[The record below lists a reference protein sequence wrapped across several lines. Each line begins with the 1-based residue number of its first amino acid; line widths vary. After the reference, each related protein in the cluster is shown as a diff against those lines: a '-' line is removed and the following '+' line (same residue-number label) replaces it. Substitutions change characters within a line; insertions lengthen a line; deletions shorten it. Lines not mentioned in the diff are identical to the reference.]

1 MKSFSQ
7 YIYESQLNEGFKDF
21 IKNLYDVVSG
31 KKRAERKRIEKEE
44 IEQRKKDLEAWKN
57 KFFDVVKNGTKKY
70 DVLSITYKDT
80 DFSNKYWI
88 DHIDHGG
95 SWKLIVLCDNNTL
108 ENAKNSYE
116 CSDYWGYL
124 NAANDVKK
132 LNNGFKI
139 IFQPI
144 FENNK
149 LSAKSFFNEIR
160 DKASLIYLFDCVDIK
175 LNDKEDIDEI
185 IDILKNRPRDFYG
198 GNIDGIVKE
207 LESKK

>member
-7 YIYESQLNEGFKDF
+7 YILEAQLNEGFKDF

-70 DVLSITYKDT
+70 DVLSITYKYT
-80 DFSNKYWI
+80 DFSTKYWSNYI
-88 DHIDHGG
+88 TGG
-95 SWKLIVLCDNNTL
+95 GWKLIVLCDDNTL

-116 CSDYWGYL
+116 STGYWGYL
-124 NAANDVKK
+124 NATNDVEKQK
-132 LNNGFKI
+132 NGFKI

-149 LSAKSFFNEIR
+149 LSAKSFFNDINR
-160 DKASLIYLFDCVDIK
+160 KASLIYLFDCDDIK

-198 GNIDGIVKE
+198 GNIDVIVKE
-207 LESKK
+207 LEDKK

>member
-7 YIYESQLNEGFKDF
+7 YILEAQLNEGFKDF

-70 DVLSITYKDT
+70 DVLSITYKYT
-80 DFSNKYWI
+80 NFSTKYWSDYI
-88 DHIDHGG
+88 TGG
-95 SWKLIVLCDNNTL
+95 GWKLIVLCDDNTL
-108 ENAKNSYE
+108 ENAKNAYE
-116 CSDYWGYL
+116 CSDHWGYL
-124 NAANDVKK
+124 NATNDVEKRK
-132 LNNGFKI
+132 NGFKI
-139 IFQPI
+139 IFQQL

-149 LSAKSFFNEIR
+149 LSAKSFFNDISR
-160 DKASLIYLFDCVDIK
+160 QASLIYLFDCDDIK

-185 IDILKNRPRDFYG
+185 IDILKNKPRDFYG

-207 LESKK
+207 LENKK

>member
-21 IKNLYDVVSG
+21 IKNMYDIVSG

-44 IEQRKKDLEAWKN
+44 LEQRKKDLEDWKN
-57 KFFDVVKNGTKKY
+57 KFFNVVKNGTKKY
-70 DVLSITYKDT
+70 DVLSITYKYT
-80 DFSNKYWI
+80 NFSKKYWSDYI
-88 DHIDHGG
+88 IGDG
-95 SWKLIVLCDNNTL
+95 WKLIVLCDDNTL
-108 ENAKNSYE
+108 ENAKNAYE

-124 NAANDVKK
+124 NATNDVEK
-132 LNNGFKI
+132 LKNGFKI
-139 IFQPI
+139 IFKPL

-149 LSAKSFFNEIR
+149 LSAKSFFNDISR
-160 DKASLIYLFDCVDIK
+160 KASLIYLFDCDEIK

-207 LESKK
+207 LEDKK

>member
-108 ENAKNSYE
+108 ENAKNSY
-116 CSDYWGYL
+116 
-124 NAANDVKK
+124 
-132 LNNGFKI
+132 
-139 IFQPI
+139 
-144 FENNK
+144 
-149 LSAKSFFNEIR
+149 
-160 DKASLIYLFDCVDIK
+160 
-175 LNDKEDIDEI
+175 
-185 IDILKNRPRDFYG
+185 
-198 GNIDGIVKE
+198 
-207 LESKK
+207 

>member
-1 MKSFSQ
+1 M
-7 YIYESQLNEGFKDF
+7 
-21 IKNLYDVVSG
+21 YDVVSG
-31 KKRAERKRIEKEE
+31 KKRAERKRIKKEE
-44 IEQRKKDLEAWKN
+44 LEQRKKDLEAWKN

-70 DVLSITYKDT
+70 DVLSITYKYT
-80 DFSNKYWI
+80 NFSTKYWSDYI
-88 DHIDHGG
+88 TGG
-95 SWKLIVLCDNNTL
+95 GWKLIVLCDDNTL
-108 ENAKNSYE
+108 ENAKNAYE

-124 NAANDVKK
+124 NATNDVEKRK
-132 LNNGFKI
+132 NGFKI

-149 LSAKSFFNEIR
+149 LSAKSFFNDISR
-160 DKASLIYLFDCVDIK
+160 QASLIYLFDCDDIK

>member
-57 KFFDVVKNGTKKY
+57 KFFDVVKNGTNKY
-70 DVLSITYKDT
+70 DVLSITYKYT
-80 DFSNKYWI
+80 DFSTKYWSNYI
-88 DHIDHGG
+88 TGG
-95 SWKLIVLCDNNTL
+95 GWKLIVLCDDNTL

-124 NAANDVKK
+124 NATNDVEKQK
-132 LNNGFKI
+132 NGFKI

-160 DKASLIYLFDCVDIK
+160 DKASLIYLFDCDDIK
-175 LNDKEDIDEI
+175 LNNKEDIDEI
-185 IDILKNRPRDFYG
+185 IDILKNKPRDFYG

>member
-7 YIYESQLNEGFKDF
+7 YILEAQLNEGFKDF

-44 IEQRKKDLEAWKN
+44 LEQRKKNLEAWKN

-70 DVLSITYKDT
+70 DVLSITYKYT
-80 DFSNKYWI
+80 NFSKKYWSDYI
-88 DHIDHGG
+88 IGDG
-95 SWKLIVLCDNNTL
+95 WKLIVLCDDNTL
-108 ENAKNSYE
+108 ENAKNAYE

-124 NAANDVKK
+124 NATNDVEKRK
-132 LNNGFKI
+132 NGFKI

-149 LSAKSFFNEIR
+149 LSAKSFFNDISR
-160 DKASLIYLFDCVDIK
+160 QASLIYLFDCDDIK

-185 IDILKNRPRDFYG
+185 IDILKNKPRDFYG

-207 LESKK
+207 LENKK

>member
-7 YIYESQLNEGFKDF
+7 YILEAQLNEGFKDF

-44 IEQRKKDLEAWKN
+44 LEQRKKNLEAWKN

-70 DVLSITYKDT
+70 DVLSITYKYT
-80 DFSNKYWI
+80 NFSKKYWSDYI
-88 DHIDHGG
+88 IGDG
-95 SWKLIVLCDNNTL
+95 WKLIVLCDDNTL
-108 ENAKNSYE
+108 ENAKNAYE

-124 NAANDVKK
+124 NATNDVEKRK
-132 LNNGFKI
+132 NGFKI

-160 DKASLIYLFDCVDIK
+160 DKASLIYLFDCDDIK

-185 IDILKNRPRDFYG
+185 IDILKNKPRDFYG

-207 LESKK
+207 LENKK

>member
-21 IKNLYDVVSG
+21 IKNMYDVVSG
-31 KKRAERKRIEKEE
+31 KKRAERKRIEKEK

-70 DVLSITYKDT
+70 DVLSITYKYT
-80 DFSNKYWI
+80 DFSTKYWSNFI
-88 DHIDHGG
+88 NDS
-95 SWKLIVLCDNNTL
+95 SWKLIVLCDDNTL

-124 NAANDVKK
+124 NATNDVEKQK
-132 LNNGFKI
+132 NGFKI
-139 IFQPI
+139 IFKPL

-149 LSAKSFFNEIR
+149 LSAKSFFNDISR
-160 DKASLIYLFDCVDIK
+160 QASLIYLFDCDDIK
-175 LNDKEDIDEI
+175 LNDKEDINEI
-185 IDILKNRPRDFYG
+185 IDILKNKPRDFYG

-207 LESKK
+207 LENKK

>member
-1 MKSFSQ
+1 M
-7 YIYESQLNEGFKDF
+7 
-21 IKNLYDVVSG
+21 YDVVSG
-31 KKRAERKRIEKEE
+31 KKRAERKKIEKEE

-80 DFSNKYWI
+80 DFTTKYWI
-88 DHIDHGG
+88 DHIDHGD

-160 DKASLIYLFDCVDIK
+160 DKASLIYLFDCDDIK